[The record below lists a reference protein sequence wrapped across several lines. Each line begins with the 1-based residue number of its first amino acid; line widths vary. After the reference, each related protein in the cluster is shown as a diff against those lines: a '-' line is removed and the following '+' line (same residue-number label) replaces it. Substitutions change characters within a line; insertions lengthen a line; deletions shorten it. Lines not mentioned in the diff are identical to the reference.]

1 MVSNS
6 QRHTLGVITQ
16 PSGRCP
22 SVQQF
27 LGQLQNFLKSFL
39 RFAALTA
46 NRVEVVRRL
55 WSDEF
60 DSNEPV
66 KILGDTTGPPKAPN
80 ELVRI
85 YRTSPSRVRPARQ
98 PDLRVEIRFPVEDS
112 VARGR

>member
-27 LGQLQNFLKSFL
+27 LGQLQNFSEVFL
-39 RFAALTA
+39 ALCRA
-46 NRVEVVRRL
+46 NG
-55 WSDEF
+55 
-60 DSNEPV
+60 EPCRGRPTTLV
-66 KILGDTTGPPKAPN
+66 GRIRPKRTRKILGDTTGPPKAPN

>member
-1 MVSNS
+1 M
-6 QRHTLGVITQ
+6 
-16 PSGRCP
+16 
-22 SVQQF
+22 
-27 LGQLQNFLKSFL
+27 

-98 PDLRVEIRFPVEDS
+98 PDLRVEIRFPVDGS
-112 VARGR
+112 VVGGVETPIPRAGVKAIPREAQVDRGLLF